1 MNVPFLLQSALV
13 VFIFMNVMYGLA
25 LWLKDNSI
33 VDVGWGVGFML
44 IANTGLLHSGLALVP
59 CLVYSAVML
68 WGFRLA
74 TYIYVRNHGNGE
86 DYRYAAWRKAW
97 GKYVAL
103 RSYFQVFMLQ
113 GSLMLVIASPL
124 YAAFSSNEQSLSC
137 NVVLGALL
145 FGIGLYFEAVGDAQ
159 MKAFKA
165 NAAYKGTIMRSGLWN
180 YTRHPNY
187 FGEALLWWGIGLM
200 SFEMETWYLSI
211 IGPAVITFLL
221 LRVSGVAL
229 LERKYDGNPKYAD
242 YVRTTNAFLP
252 WWPKN

>member
-33 VDVGWGVGFML
+33 VDVGWGLGFIL
-44 IANTGLLHSGLALVP
+44 IANAGLLHSGLALVP

-113 GSLMLVIASPL
+113 GALMLVIASPL
-124 YAAFSSNEQSLSC
+124 YAAFSSNEQSLSW
-137 NVVLGALL
+137 NVVLGSML

-165 NAAYKGTIMRSGLWN
+165 NAANKGTIMRSGLWN

-187 FGEALLWWGIGLM
+187 FGEAVLWWGIGLM
-200 SFEMETWYLSI
+200 SFDASVWYLSI
-211 IGPAVITFLL
+211 IGPAMLTFLL
-221 LRVSGVAL
+221 LKVSGVAL

-252 WWPKN
+252 WWPKK